1 MSAERTK
8 EGDRMNR
15 GIVVGKVIS
24 TVKEENLR
32 NIPLLVVR
40 KIEYG
45 RETGLVAAADSTRM
59 AGTGDEVYMIGS
71 KEAAKMFRKEYTPVD
86 TAIVGFIDSYREQ
99 L

>member
-1 MSAERTK
+1 MYT
-8 EGDRMNR
+8 

-40 KIEYG
+40 KIENG
-45 RETGLVAAADSTRM
+45 KEKGLIVAADSTRM
-59 AGTGDEVYMIGS
+59 AGEGDFVYLIGS
-71 KEAAKMFRKEYTPVD
+71 KEACRVFRKEYTPVD
-86 TAIVGFIDSYREQ
+86 ASIVGFIDSYREE